1 MVIVL
6 ALCPT
11 WQSIFL
17 KILESR
23 RQTKTKDVGETVKG
37 YQKFKAL
44 DKAMAAEGKTV
55 VRAEAKAEA
64 AGATMDR
71 SSMEFT
77 SKTSN

>member
-1 MVIVL
+1 M
-6 ALCPT
+6 
-11 WQSIFL
+11 
-17 KILESR
+17 
-23 RQTKTKDVGETVKG
+23 KG